1 MSSVL
6 GISVGASAIRVARP
20 QPGNSAEQFAP
31 DRFDMRVAA
40 VGEQPVEDAA
50 VEAILAALGPDI
62 GATAIAYRS
71 EPHARAVR
79 AALARRQV
87 INYELVPE
95 VAAAV
100 EFLQASGEL
109 QGMTT
114 IALYDLGGA
123 GLSVSVVD
131 IVTRQIHHSER
142 TSDISGDYLD
152 SLIREQQIAS
162 GRIAHPPDPEGL
174 ELLDQLCRSAKEQL
188 TGSTAVALPSEYGLV
203 LLSQEN
209 FDALIML
216 AVESSARMTR
226 DVITRSERSVQAVV
240 AIGGCAQIPQVAKV
254 LERWLRVPVLAPA
267 HPETVIARGA
277 ALLARPSRAVAQARA
292 AFEAETEILPVV
304 RPDRSVLGGRG
315 RSRRGKRRM
324 MFGGRGTRS
333 VAGEFASG
341 GISAPRGLRDLSV
354 AGVAVGALVVVAALG
369 LALGWGPQVLQG
381 DSQST
386 KSTRSAVPTS
396 IPHTSAPSTTVTPPP
411 ADSTNASVAP
421 PPEYHPR
428 SESPAPTRPGPNTI
442 IVVPGLPAIV
452 VPTIPPLLP
461 PAPHH

>member
-6 GISVGASAIRVARP
+6 GISVGASAIRIARP
-20 QPGNSAEQFAP
+20 RTGNSAEHFAP
-31 DRFDMRVAA
+31 DSFDVRAVA
-40 VGEQPVEDAA
+40 VEDQPVEDAA
-50 VEAILAALGPDI
+50 VEAIVAALGPEI
-62 GATAIAYRS
+62 SATAIAYRS

-79 AALARRQV
+79 AALARRQI

-100 EFLQASGEL
+100 EFLQAGGDL
-109 QGMTT
+109 RGKTT
-114 IALYDLGGA
+114 IAVYDLGGA
-123 GLSVSVVD
+123 GLSISVVD
-131 IVTRQIHHSER
+131 IATRQIHYSER

-152 SLIREQQIAS
+152 ALIREQQIAS

-188 TGSTAVALPSEYGLV
+188 TGSTAVAMPSEYGLV

-254 LERWLRVPVLAPA
+254 LERWLGVPVLAPA

-277 ALLARPSRAVAQARA
+277 ALLARPSRAAAQARA
-292 AFEAETEILPVV
+292 AFEAETEILPVIGPGRAVPGGGRSRRV
-304 RPDRSVLGGRG
+304 RRRLMLGGRG
-315 RSRRGKRRM
+315 SRPVGREFPSGTLRPPGGK
-324 MFGGRGTRS
+324 
-333 VAGEFASG
+333 
-341 GISAPRGLRDLSV
+341 RDLSV
-354 AGVAVGALVVVAALG
+354 AGIAVGALVVVAALG
-369 LALGWGPQVLQG
+369 MALGWGPQVLQG

-386 KSTRSAVPTS
+386 KSTPSAVPTS
-396 IPHTSAPSTTVTPPP
+396 VPRPVAPATTVTPPP
-411 ADSTNASVAP
+411 VDSTNASVAP
-421 PPEYHPR
+421 APAYRQHT
-428 SESPAPTRPGPNTI
+428 SNPAPTPPGPNTI

-452 VPTIPPLLP
+452 VPTLPQLLP
-461 PAPHH
+461 PGPHR

>member
-1 MSSVL
+1 M
-6 GISVGASAIRVARP
+6 GASAIRIARP
-20 QPGNSAEQFAP
+20 QPGNSAEHFAP
-31 DRFDMRVAA
+31 DRFEVRVAA
-40 VGEQPVEDAA
+40 VDDQTVADAA
-50 VEAILAALGPDI
+50 VEAIVAALGPEI
-62 GATAIAYRS
+62 SATAIAYRS

-79 AALARRQV
+79 AALARRKI

-100 EFLQASGEL
+100 EFLQAGGEL
-109 QGMTT
+109 QGKTT
-114 IALYDLGGA
+114 IALYDLGSA
-123 GLSVSVVD
+123 GLSISVVD
-131 IVTRQIHHSER
+131 IATRQIHYSER

-152 SLIREQQIAS
+152 ALIREQQIAS
-162 GRIAHPPDPEGL
+162 GRISHPPDPEGL
-174 ELLDQLCRSAKEQL
+174 ELLDRLCRSAKEQL
-188 TGSTAVALPSEYGLV
+188 TGSSAVALPSEYGLV

-254 LERWLRVPVLAPA
+254 LERWLGVPVLAPA

-277 ALLARPSRAVAQARA
+277 ALLARPSRGAAQARA

-304 RPDRSVLGGRG
+304 RPDRSVLGGRL
-315 RSRRGKRRM
+315 SRGKRRM
-324 MFGGRGTRS
+324 MLGGRGSRLVGREFRS
-333 VAGEFASG
+333 GAVRPPGAERA
-341 GISAPRGLRDLSV
+341 LSV

-369 LALGWGPQVLQG
+369 MALGWGPQVLQG

-396 IPHTSAPSTTVTPPP
+396 IPRTVAPTTTVTPPP
-411 ADSTNASVAP
+411 VDSTNASVAP
-421 PPEYHPR
+421 APAYRQHTQN
-428 SESPAPTRPGPNTI
+428 PAPTPPGPNTI

-452 VPTIPPLLP
+452 VPTLPPLLP
-461 PAPHH
+461 PGPHR